1 MIGKSCEV
9 MLKMRL
15 MATILIKPHRFDVNN
30 FAPLQGKIAKDLP
43 VPDFDSIRHA
53 SLDKDLR
60 S

>member
-1 MIGKSCEV
+1 